1 MLMTQNY
8 RNQQRS
14 MLISKGLVLTS
25 VNSLMNQV
33 EARFYPFSKKYT
45 AAVIRWSDH
54 GSRI

>member
-1 MLMTQNY
+1 MTQNY

-45 AAVIRWSDH
+45 AAVIR
-54 GSRI
+54 